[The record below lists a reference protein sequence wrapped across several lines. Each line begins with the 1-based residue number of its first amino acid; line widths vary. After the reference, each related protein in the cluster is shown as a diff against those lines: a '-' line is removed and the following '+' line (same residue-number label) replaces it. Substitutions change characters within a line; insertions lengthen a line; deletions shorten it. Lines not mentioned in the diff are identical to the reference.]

1 MSEKFRPG
9 VALIVAHA
17 LSSVMTDS
25 TSTPTSRELTRRD
38 ALKTLGA
45 TAALVGLGSAMT
57 SPLVAQNAA
66 PAAGYSLPKLGY
78 AYDALEPHID
88 ATTMEIHH
96 SRHHQA
102 YITNAN
108 NALKDHPA
116 LLALAPQ
123 ELIANLDRVP
133 EAIRTTVRNNAG
145 GHVNHS
151 FFWEII
157 GPASTVGAPTGELA
171 RGLETAFGS
180 VDGFKTRF
188 AQAATSTFGSGWAWL
203 ALKEGKLVVLS
214 TPNQDS
220 PLMQGA
226 VPLLGIDVWEHA
238 YYLRYQNRRADYI
251 AAFWNVVQW
260 DRVAALH
267 RSAAV

>member
-1 MSEKFRPG
+1 MKPSP
-9 VALIVAHA
+9 VSPSLN
-17 LSSVMTDS
+17 
-25 TSTPTSRELTRRD
+25 RELSRRD
-38 ALKTLGA
+38 ALKALGA
-45 TAALVGLGSAMT
+45 TAAMVSLGSVLTPSLA
-57 SPLVAQNAA
+57 AQAA
-66 PAAGYSLPKLGY
+66 PAAGYTLPKLGY
-78 AYDALEPHID
+78 AYDALEPHLD
-88 ATTMEIHH
+88 AATMEIHH
-96 SRHHQA
+96 TRHHQA

-116 LLALAPQ
+116 LLALPPS

-133 EAIRTTVRNNAG
+133 EGIRTTVRNNAG

-151 FFWEII
+151 FFWQII
-157 GPASTVGAPTGELA
+157 GPAATAGAPTGELA
-171 RGLETAFGS
+171 KALETAFGS
-180 VDGFKTRF
+180 VDGFKTRL
-188 AQAATSTFGSGWAWL
+188 AQTGAATFGSGWAWL
-203 ALKEGKLVVLS
+203 AIKDGKLTVLS

-226 VPLLGIDVWEHA
+226 VPLLGVDVWEHA

-267 RSAAV
+267 RAALA